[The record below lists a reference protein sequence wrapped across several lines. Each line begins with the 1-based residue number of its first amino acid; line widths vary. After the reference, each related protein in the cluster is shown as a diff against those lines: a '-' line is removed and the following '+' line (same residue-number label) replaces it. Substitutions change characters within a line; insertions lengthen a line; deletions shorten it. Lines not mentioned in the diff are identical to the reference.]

1 MLDTMGPNVATEF
14 DPVMIGMIDFV
25 AGAVEETTE
34 FLEHDES
41 LSTKSMRSI

>member
-1 MLDTMGPNVATEF
+1 MMTSTERLVHSIR
-14 DPVMIGMIDFV
+14 DDRIGMIDFV